1 MAPPRSTAGAPDAP
15 EAASAAEHTHNSVW
29 ELLTSV
35 ALPVDTDPVAPA
47 LRGAATLKLQFGL
60 VSRRMQ
66 PPCVSRDS
74 LARPHLARCLFTW
87 LRQACPTAAATSC
100 TVAFNRLAPLHVD
113 RNLGPSH
120 LTAVGCFA
128 GGELWLADT
137 GLTGRAEPLQ
147 LRWLSFHASA
157 PHRTLPF
164 TGCRGYVTFYVD
176 RTAPRADATTNAA
189 LTQLGVP
196 LPSAPALLAWQA
208 EARAVGPLSARLATA
223 LPKWHAFCANRPP
236 GLTHSLRVAS
246 GTWVCRGC
254 RQWGRWSGRPKAWCS
269 KACRAR
275 QTRALS
281 RPSLSKRQTT
291 T

>member
-1 MAPPRSTAGAPDAP
+1 MCTGTSGKPGGLVLILPLHRNSRNHPRNQKKSEKSKG
-15 EAASAAEHTHNSVW
+15 
-29 ELLTSV
+29 LL
-35 ALPVDTDPVAPA
+35 L
-47 LRGAATLKLQFGL
+47 LATLA
-60 VSRRMQ
+60 SYYY
-66 PPCVSRDS
+66 
-74 LARPHLARCLFTW
+74 
-87 LRQACPTAAATSC
+87 
-100 TVAFNRLAPLHVD
+100 
-113 RNLGPSH
+113 
-120 LTAVGCFA
+120 A

-137 GLTGRAEPLQ
+137 GPTGRAEPLQ

-164 TGCRGYVTFYVD
+164 TGCGGYVTFYVD

-223 LPKWHAFCANRPP
+223 LSKWRAFCANRPP

-269 KACRAR
+269 KVCRAR

-281 RPSLSKRQTT
+281 RPNLAKWQTT